1 MTLREFPE
9 KSQQEIAEQVGC
21 SQRYVGMI
29 KEDNRSTSNIPP
41 TRTDSMGR
49 TRPTRWGVVRS
60 MYRLL
65 KMIIQLVVI
74 SPLPYIS
81 RAARDLNRAGSAM
94 CAKLSFSFEKME
106 GMT

>member
-21 SQRYVGMI
+21 AQSWVSGI
-29 KEDNRSTSNIPP
+29 KKDIISSDNIPP
-41 TRTDSMGR
+41 TRTDSLGR

-94 CAKLSFSFEKME
+94 CAKLSFSFEKIE
-106 GMT
+106 A